1 LSPFFSALNFYYYFS
16 SMQTP
21 EGLTDLLTLK
31 QLDDTTFEG
40 ENYQTV
46 WKRVYG
52 GQVLAQSL
60 HAANQTVPDDRQ
72 VHSLHGYFILP
83 GDIKTSIEYKVEAL
97 RDGGSFSTRRVT
109 AYQNGKA
116 IFVLAA
122 SFQIE
127 QEALDQHLKS
137 PAAAAPEDLISD
149 AELLNTTDD
158 VSDRIKLYLLARH
171 PFAFEFRPEKD
182 YSHKISPEENRNV
195 WFKLKKE
202 TQLNAQQQ
210 QEFLAYAVDYDLLV
224 MSVISHYQNEFA
236 QPLQVASLDHAMWF
250 HREFDVNEW
259 LLFSMDSPNV
269 SGARCLG
276 KGSIFDR
283 RGNLVATV
291 IQEGLARPYKLD

>member
-1 LSPFFSALNFYYYFS
+1 
-16 SMQTP
+16 MQTP

-31 QLDDTTFEG
+31 QLDATTFEG

-60 HAANQTVPDDRQ
+60 HAANQTVPNDRQ

-122 SFQIE
+122 SFHIQ

-182 YSHKISPEENRNV
+182 YSHKISAEENRNV

-202 TQLNAQQQ
+202 TQLNPKQQ

-224 MSVISHYQNEFA
+224 MSVISHYQNEFE

-250 HREFDVNEW
+250 HRPFRADEW
-259 LLFSMDSPNV
+259 LLYVTDSPSASNAKGFNRGTV
-269 SGARCLG
+269 YTEDG
-276 KGSIFDR
+276 K
-283 RGNLVATV
+283 LVASA
-291 IQEGLARPYKLD
+291 IQEGLMRQIKTKKT

>member
-1 LSPFFSALNFYYYFS
+1 
-16 SMQTP
+16 MQTP
-21 EGLTDLLTLK
+21 EGLTSLLTLK
-31 QLDDTTFEG
+31 QLDTHRFEG

-52 GQVLAQSL
+52 GQVLAQAL
-60 HAANQTVPDDRQ
+60 HAANQTVPGDRS

-97 RDGGSFSTRRVT
+97 RDGGSFTTRRVT
-109 AYQNGKA
+109 ALQNDKA

-122 SFQIE
+122 SFQIQ
-127 QEALDQHLKS
+127 QEALDQHTAS
-137 PAAAAPEDLISD
+137 PAAEAPEGLLSDVDRLMTEEGISD
-149 AELLNTTDD
+149 KM
-158 VSDRIKLYLLARH
+158 KLYLLGRQ
-171 PFAFEFRPEKD
+171 PFAFEFRPEKE
-182 YSHKISPEENRNV
+182 YSQKVMHNENRNI
-195 WFKLKKE
+195 WFKLKKDIPLD
-202 TQLNAQQQ
+202 QRQQ

-224 MSVISHYQNEFA
+224 MSVISHYQNDFE

-250 HREFDVNEW
+250 HRPFDVNQW

-283 RGNLVATV
+283 EGNLVATV
-291 IQEGLARPYKLD
+291 IQEGLARPFKLD

>member
-1 LSPFFSALNFYYYFS
+1 
-16 SMQTP
+16 MQTP

-31 QLDDTTFEG
+31 QLDEATFEG
-40 ENYQTV
+40 ENYQTI

-52 GQVLAQSL
+52 GQVLAQAL
-60 HAANQTVPDDRQ
+60 HAAHQTVPSDRS

-83 GDIKTSIEYKVEAL
+83 GDIKTSINYKVDRL
-97 RDGGSFSTRRVT
+97 RDGGSFTTRRVT
-109 AYQNGKA
+109 AFQNEKA

-122 SFQIE
+122 SFHIE
-127 QEALDQHLKS
+127 QKGLEQHSSS
-137 PAAAAPEDLISD
+137 PAAAAPEDLLSD
-149 AELLNTTDD
+149 ADLLKKTDD
-158 VSDRIKLYLLARH
+158 MPDRMKLYLLARH

-182 YSHKISPEENRNV
+182 YSHLVSPYENRNI

-202 TQLNAQQQ
+202 TVLSPQQQ

-224 MSVISHYQNEFA
+224 MSVMAHYNNDFGV
-236 QPLQVASLDHAMWF
+236 PLQVASLDHAMWF
-250 HREFDVNEW
+250 HRPFDVNEW

-283 RGNLVATV
+283 KGNLVATV
-291 IQEGLARPYKLD
+291 IQEGLARPFKLD